1 MISNGSYLP
10 EEHEISISTTKSS
23 AKWMPQEV
31 FPAGPCMSPQA
42 SPLFP
47 SRPSPHPSSPLPLA
61 PRSQTPVLE
70 MSLNVHFRGKAH
82 AHTSVP
88 PLFRP
93 PRHLLDEF
101 CLYEPD
107 WAVCPL
113 VVRVS
118 RREAWTQEPRERQ
131 TGWGGGTAAGG
142 GWFWF
147 CSSLWPWAVGV

>member
-1 MISNGSYLP
+1 MKLAFLQLRVLP
-10 EEHEISISTTKSS
+10 SGCHRKSS
-23 AKWMPQEV
+23 LLAPE
-31 FPAGPCMSPQA
+31 C
-42 SPLFP
+42 PLKPPPIFP

-61 PRSQTPVLE
+61 PCSQTPVLE
-70 MSLNVHFRGKAH
+70 MSLNARFHGKAH
-82 AHTSVP
+82 ASAP

-101 CLYEPD
+101 CLYEQD

-131 TGWGGGTAAGG
+131 TRGQQQEEVGSGSVAASGPG
-142 GWFWF
+142 QWE
-147 CSSLWPWAVGV
+147 SDHLLPSVPLVL